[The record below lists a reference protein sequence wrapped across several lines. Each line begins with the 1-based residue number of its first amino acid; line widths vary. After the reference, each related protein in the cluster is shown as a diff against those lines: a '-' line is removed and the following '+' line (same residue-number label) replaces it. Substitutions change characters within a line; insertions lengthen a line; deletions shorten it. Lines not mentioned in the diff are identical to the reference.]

1 MIKSRNVIEITG
13 ITELKFRTK
22 NQGGEKYMYKRKSV
36 ENQKKKIVTVLI
48 GMFLMFFMVIISGG
62 KNVYAANRPLSDGY
76 YRIQSGNSSSRV
88 LDINS
93 ASLNNGANL
102 EIYQRNGGTN
112 QIFYVQYRGYGYY
125 SIRAL
130 HSGKYLHKDDGGNG
144 TNVHQWENY
153 NTSNAQWALEKSVGS
168 YYYVRNRAT
177 GKYLDNANG
186 STALGNNVGLYYQN
200 YTNAQRWKFIRVSK
214 PAFTLKV
221 TNNNAPTGFYWQS
234 ELYRVSG
241 TVASNYPVTKMVM
254 DVYDSN
260 GRRTYAGREGSPNQT
275 DFRYQFTLDFSKL
288 QPGNYYYRM
297 TAYNTWGQAV
307 ESRKYNFTVLRS
319 LRIS

>member
-1 MIKSRNVIEITG
+1 
-13 ITELKFRTK
+13 
-22 NQGGEKYMYKRKSV
+22 
-36 ENQKKKIVTVLI
+36 
-48 GMFLMFFMVIISGG
+48 MVIISGG

-221 TNNNAPTGFYWQS
+221 TN
-234 ELYRVSG
+234 
-241 TVASNYPVTKMVM
+241 KMHRQDIIGSQVHIECL
-254 DVYDSN
+254 
-260 GRRTYAGREGSPNQT
+260 GQLHPITLLRRWLWTYTIPMEEG
-275 DFRYQFTLDFSKL
+275 LMLEGK
-288 QPGNYYYRM
+288 
-297 TAYNTWGQAV
+297 
-307 ESRKYNFTVLRS
+307 VLLIRLISDIS
-319 LRIS
+319 LH